1 MPSIHTQ
8 SSFHA
13 MTTHIEKTHANP
25 TAKFGA
31 FIRDRRIALGLSARE
46 IATASG
52 IQPSNLSRM
61 EHGTL
66 APAKDDSRLRDL
78 AIALALIDSDEDFI
92 QFSDLAAKATGSMPL
107 DIKEIISQ
115 DEAVPLLLRSIAGRK
130 LTKKKIA
137 AIVSLVRGE
146 DK

>member
-1 MPSIHTQ
+1 MN
-8 SSFHA
+8 
-13 MTTHIEKTHANP
+13 TTTTPHQNLA
-25 TAKFGA
+25 AKFGA
-31 FIRDRRIALGLSARE
+31 FIRDRRVALGLSARQ
-46 IATASG
+46 IAAESG

-78 AIALALIDSDEDFI
+78 AIALGLIDSDEDFAK
-92 QFSDLAAKATGSMPL
+92 FSDLAAQASNSIPL
-107 DIKEIISQ
+107 DIRDIISR
-115 DEAVPLLLRSIAGRK
+115 DAAVPLLLRSIGGRK
-130 LTKKKIA
+130 LTKKKID